1 MPNEIPVVVHNDS
14 KYDYHF
20 IIKELANEFEGS
32 FKCIG
37 ENSEIYKVFSDII
50 NKKVIKT
57 DKDGNEMVE
66 TISYKIKFIDSM
78 RFVATLLSKLV
89 DSLTEGIQ
97 KLNAK
102 IVIVFLNMKLLRII
116 W

>member
-20 IIKELANEFEGS
+20 IIKELAHEFEGS

-37 ENSEIYKVFSDII
+37 ENSEINKIFSDII

-66 TISYKIKFIDSM
+66 TISCKIKFIDSM

-97 KLNAK
+97 KFNAK

-116 W
+116 